1 MLNQQTIE
9 KLNSLKL
16 KGMAQC
22 YQNQVGASFSGL
34 SFDERLGLLIDYEA
48 TYRENRR
55 LERLL
60 KDARLK
66 EQACV
71 EDIDYQHSR
80 GLNRTVMSNLISC
93 QWISSYHSILI
104 TGPTGVGKTFIACA
118 LGHNACRQNY
128 STRYYRVSRLLM
140 DINMAKGDGTYPKL
154 LNKLAKTS
162 LLILD
167 DWGLAPFTHT
177 ECMSILE
184 IIDDRVKT
192 SSMIVSGQLP
202 VEEWHSIIPEPTIAD
217 AILDRLVHCSHKLYL
232 KGDSMRKIKNSID

>member
-1 MLNQQTIE
+1 MLIQQTIE
-9 KLNSLKL
+9 KLNHLKL

-22 YQNQVGASFSGL
+22 YQNQLGESFSGL
-34 SFDERLGLLIDYEA
+34 SFDERFGLLLDYEA

-60 KDARLK
+60 KDARFK
-66 EQACV
+66 EQACI

-80 GLNRTVMSNLISC
+80 GLNRTVMSNLITC
-93 QWISSYHSILI
+93 QWIESYHNILI
-104 TGPTGVGKTFIACA
+104 TGPTGVGKTYIACA

-140 DINMAKGDGTYPKL
+140 DINMAKGDGTYLKL

-167 DWGLAPFTHT
+167 DWGLTPFTHI
-177 ECMSILE
+177 ECKAIFE
-184 IIDDRVKT
+184 IIDDRVK
-192 SSMIVSGQLP
+192 SSSTIVSGQLP
-202 VEEWHSIIPEPTIAD
+202 VEDWHSIIPEPTIAD
-217 AILDRLVHCSHKLYL
+217 AILDRLVHSSHKLYL
-232 KGDSMRKIKNSID
+232 KGDSMRKIKNNID